1 VTIVTSSGGASTL
14 TNDAAVQMG
23 LRIDAL
29 SPSAADATRPL
40 LPYYGSVA
48 NPVVL
53 TGALL
58 NDPP

>member
-1 VTIVTSSGGASTL
+1 MAIVTSSVGASAL

-29 SPSAADATRPL
+29 STSAADAIRPL
-40 LPYYGSVA
+40 LPDYGSVA
-48 NPVVL
+48 NPVDL